1 MTQNPPRQLGRPKRD
16 LNELSTKDTII
27 QIATILFLEKG
38 YPLISMDDVAQRADV
53 TKATVYYYYKTKDDL
68 FTDAVVKLMQRITAG
83 MEKIFSQDQPLKDKL
98 YALAT
103 AHLRATA
110 GMDVNLFMKEA
121 RHSLSD
127 EHEKQL
133 KDAEDQMYRTLE
145 KGMQAS
151 MDKGEIPQSN
161 AYLASLLYM
170 SMLLIGKTH
179 EKSFDSLD
187 NIVTPTIEFFW
198 NGLANQAEN

>member
-1 MTQNPPRQLGRPKRD
+1 MTQNPQRQLGRPKRD

-145 KGMQAS
+145 NGMQAS

>member
-1 MTQNPPRQLGRPKRD
+1 MTQNPQRQLGRPKRD

-83 MEKIFSQDQPLKDKL
+83 MDKIFSQDQPLKDKL

-198 NGLANQAEN
+198 NGLANQADN